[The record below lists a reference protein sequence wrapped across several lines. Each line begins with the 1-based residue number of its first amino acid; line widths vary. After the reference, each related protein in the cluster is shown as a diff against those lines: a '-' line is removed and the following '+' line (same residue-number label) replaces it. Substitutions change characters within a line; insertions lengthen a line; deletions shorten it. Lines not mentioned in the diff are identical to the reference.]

1 MKNFPFLITGLLI
14 TLSSLTGFSFAGPD
28 NQTDDGTPPTET
40 TLNIAYSPALDEL
53 ATIWTT
59 EYSKLNPTLKTNLYV
74 IADNQDIPGSNLRL
88 FTNDD
93 AMSLNDDKL
102 WKMVIGREVIVP
114 VMNANNPMRNEI
126 YRQGLTADKFRQL
139 ISDQQNQTWA
149 TMINGGQNVPVHFY
163 SIENEAL
170 NAGIA
175 NFIKTNTN
183 LNFGNVVTNSEEL
196 ISAIQKDI
204 YAIGFCRL
212 QDIRTAN
219 SNFIAENISFLPI
232 DKNANGRLDSFEN
245 IYGDLRA
252 FTHGVWVGKYPN
264 ALCESIYAVSATKPT
279 ESTELAFLAW
289 IMADGQQFLNPSG
302 YVVLASRESQSNIQ
316 ALTGTEVALTQT
328 EKSSNSIIWLLAIL
342 SLVFAGVIIT
352 AVVRSLRKSK
362 SSAAI
367 GEIRTSNALNENV
380 IDAPQGLY
388 YDKTHTW
395 AFMEK
400 DGSVRIG
407 IDDFLQHI
415 TGTLSRIIMKEP
427 GETIRKGEKILTIIR
442 NGKQLN
448 VYAPVSG
455 TIKAQNTTLAEDST
469 LINSSPYT
477 NGWVYMIEPK
487 NWLREI
493 EFLFMG
499 ERYKEWLKDEF
510 TRLKDFFAAS
520 VRSNSSSYAHIVL
533 QDGGELSDHVLA
545 DLEPEV
551 WEDFQTKFIDTSR

>member
-149 TMINGGQNVPVHFY
+149 TMINGGQNVPVHLY

-316 ALTGTEVALTQT
+316 ALTGTEVALTQA
-328 EKSSNSIIWLLAIL
+328 EKSGTSIIWLLGIL
-342 SLVFAGVIIT
+342 ALIFAGVIIT